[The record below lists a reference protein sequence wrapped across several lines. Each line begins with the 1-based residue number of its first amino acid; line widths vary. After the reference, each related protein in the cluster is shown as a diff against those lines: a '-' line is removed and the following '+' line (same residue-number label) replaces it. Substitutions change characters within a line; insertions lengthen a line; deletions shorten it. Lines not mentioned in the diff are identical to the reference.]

1 MQQLGIKKTFYV
13 FLVDSTSCPV
23 YKYKQQ
29 QC

>member
-1 MQQLGIKKTFYV
+1 MQRPGIKKTFYV
-13 FLVDSTSCPV
+13 FLVDSPSCQV